1 MLHAPESSIVAGGVM
16 ADETQSTGSPSR
28 PCIYTSRTV
37 V

>member
-1 MLHAPESSIVAGGVM
+1 MLHPPESIIVAGGVM

-28 PCIYTSRTV
+28 PLIYTSRTV